1 MVYYI
6 ADTHFGHKNVIRFDN
21 RPFADTTLM
30 DEVLVHNWNE
40 RVTEDDTVY
49 ILGDAFWKNE
59 ENSVKLIQRL
69 NGHKHL
75 IRGNH
80 DRVHGRLRFHF
91 ESIEHYAEIND
102 NEKLVVMSHYPI
114 PFYKCQHYGAVM
126 LYGHVHNTRERELI
140 EKWKKERGDMEI
152 PCQMINGGCMMPY
165 MRYTPRTLEEIL
177 KANPAPEFRKKRV
190 EDE

>member
-91 ESIEHYAEIND
+91 ESIEH
-102 NEKLVVMSHYPI
+102 LVLI
-114 PFYKCQHYGAVM
+114 PTYEYHS
-126 LYGHVHNTRERELI
+126 
-140 EKWKKERGDMEI
+140 
-152 PCQMINGGCMMPY
+152 
-165 MRYTPRTLEEIL
+165 RTLFQNAYDKLEEDGTYL
-177 KANPAPEFRKKRV
+177 KEDALSEELKRTLKNYV
-190 EDE
+190 C

>member
-59 ENSVKLIQRL
+59 EN
-69 NGHKHL
+69 
-75 IRGNH
+75 
-80 DRVHGRLRFHF
+80 
-91 ESIEHYAEIND
+91 
-102 NEKLVVMSHYPI
+102 
-114 PFYKCQHYGAVM
+114 
-126 LYGHVHNTRERELI
+126 
-140 EKWKKERGDMEI
+140 
-152 PCQMINGGCMMPY
+152 
-165 MRYTPRTLEEIL
+165 IL
-177 KANPAPEFRKKRV
+177 KIWHLSRVFSKKKV
-190 EDE
+190 IFFKMLIFTVMCDIM